1 MTATPHQYAGERFGL
16 PAAGHASVAGWGRR
30 LLALSIDWLLSMLFV
45 AAFLGAGAWTAQGA
59 GQWAP
64 LLVFAAQRWV
74 LTSLLG
80 ASAGQLMLRMR
91 VVRTGGGRLDPV
103 RVLVRT
109 ALVCLVIPAVIFNSD
124 RQGLHDLVAD
134 SIVVRR

>member
-1 MTATPHQYAGERFGL
+1 VTATPQEYAGERFGL
-16 PAAGHASVAGWGRR
+16 PRTGHASVAGWGRR
-30 LLALSIDWLLSMLFV
+30 LLALSIDWMLSMLFV
-45 AAFLGAGAWTAQGA
+45 AAFLGSSVWTAQGLA
-59 GQWAP
+59 QWAP
-64 LLVFAAQRWV
+64 LLVFAAERWV

-80 ASAGQLMLRMR
+80 GSAGQLVLGMR

-103 RVLVRT
+103 RALVRT